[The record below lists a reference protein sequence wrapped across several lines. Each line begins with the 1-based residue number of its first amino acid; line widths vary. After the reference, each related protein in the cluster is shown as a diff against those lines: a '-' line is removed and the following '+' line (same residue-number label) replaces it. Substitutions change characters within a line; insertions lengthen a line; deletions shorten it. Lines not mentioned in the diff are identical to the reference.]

1 MRSKSSLYWCCQLG
15 GWLFYGLTMVFFAFI
30 FENKTND
37 ILYPRI
43 AITILVGL
51 HFYPFAARVDRKAQ
65 TPPPDP
71 ETEMVAA
78 YRNRTQYHRA
88 VNLSQQRRRGM
99 AEDV

>member
-1 MRSKSSLYWCCQLG
+1 MFLEGFTLYLLNMRSKSSLYWCCQLG

-51 HFYPFAARVDRKAQ
+51 VLHIFYA
-65 TPPPDP
+65 
-71 ETEMVAA
+71 
-78 YRNRTQYHRA
+78 
-88 VNLSQQRRRGM
+88 S
-99 AEDV
+99 